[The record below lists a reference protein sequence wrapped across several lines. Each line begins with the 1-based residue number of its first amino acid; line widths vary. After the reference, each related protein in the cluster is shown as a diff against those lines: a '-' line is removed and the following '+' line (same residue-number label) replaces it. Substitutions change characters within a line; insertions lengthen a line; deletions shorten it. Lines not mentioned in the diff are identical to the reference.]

1 MPRSAR
7 NRHLAKNRQT
17 RVAVSISPRINEM
30 PSKPPPRHGNQQGS
44 VSTLPARTRR
54 LVRLFED
61 DLQLRYGPAT
71 AAGYQR
77 HVRRLL
83 SWLDARGV
91 ALVDART
98 PDLAGYQAE
107 LLTVRQKNGRPLSAG
122 HQTNVV
128 KAVKA
133 FFGFLYRRGYALH
146 DPAARLEYPRGERR
160 LPRTI
165 LTPEEARRMIEAPDS
180 RTPLGIRDR
189 AILEAFYA
197 TGIRV
202 GELVRLQ
209 PHDVDTQERLLRVVM
224 GKGRRDRNL
233 PLTRSAAAAIDGYF
247 EKARP
252 RLAAR
257 GRSSALFLSARGGS
271 LNRWLVNLAV
281 HRAAARAGIR
291 KPATC
296 HTFRHSMAT
305 HLLRGRADIRHIQ
318 ALLGHASLAT
328 TERYTRVE
336 VQDLRQVLARAHPRG
351 R

>member
-1 MPRSAR
+1 M
-7 NRHLAKNRQT
+7 
-17 RVAVSISPRINEM
+17 
-30 PSKPPPRHGNQQGS
+30 
-44 VSTLPARTRR
+44 PARTRR

-61 DLQLRYGPAT
+61 ELALRYGPGT
-71 AAGYQR
+71 AAGYLR

-83 SWLDARGV
+83 AWLEQRGV
-91 ALVDART
+91 ALVDVRT
-98 PDLAGYQAE
+98 PDLAGYQAD
-107 LLTVRQKNGRPLSAG
+107 LLAVRKNGRPLSAG

-133 FFGFLYRRGYALH
+133 FFGFLYRRGYSLH

-160 LPRTI
+160 LPRNI
-165 LTPEEARRMIEAPDS
+165 LTPAEARRMLEAPDT
-180 RTPLGIRDR
+180 RTLLGLRDR
-189 AILEAFYA
+189 AILETFYA
-197 TGIRV
+197 TGVRV

-233 PLTRSAAAAIDGYF
+233 PLTRAAAAAIESYNV
-247 EKARP
+247 KARP
-252 RLAAR
+252 ALAAR
-257 GRSSALFLSARGGS
+257 GRSPVLFLSARGGP
-271 LNRWLVNLAV
+271 LNRWLVNLVV
-281 HRAAARAGIR
+281 HRAAKKAGIK

-336 VQDLRQVLARAHPRG
+336 VRDLRQVLARAHPRG

>member
-1 MPRSAR
+1 
-7 NRHLAKNRQT
+7 
-17 RVAVSISPRINEM
+17 M
-30 PSKPPPRHGNQQGS
+30 PSKPPPRQGNQQGS
-44 VSTLPARTRR
+44 VSSLPARTRR
-54 LVRLFED
+54 LFQLFEVE
-61 DLQLRYGPAT
+61 LALRYGSAT
-71 AAGYQR
+71 ASGYLR

-83 SWLDARGV
+83 SWLEQRGV
-91 ALVDART
+91 ALVDVRT
-98 PDLAGYQAE
+98 PDLAAYQAN
-107 LLTVRQKNGRPLSAG
+107 LLAVRRKDGRPLSAG

-133 FFGFLYRRGYALH
+133 FFGFLYRRGYSLH

-160 LPRTI
+160 LPRII
-165 LTPEEARRMIEAPDS
+165 LTPEEARKMLEAPYT
-180 RTPLGIRDR
+180 RTLLGVRDR
-189 AILEAFYA
+189 AILETFYA

-233 PLTRSAAAAIDGYF
+233 PLTRAAAAAIDSYNV
-247 EKARP
+247 KARP
-252 RLAAR
+252 ALAAP
-257 GRSSALFLSARGGS
+257 GRSPVLFLSARGGP

-281 HRAAARAGIR
+281 HRAAKKAGIK

-336 VQDLRQVLARAHPRG
+336 VRDLRQVLARAHPRG

>member
-1 MPRSAR
+1 
-7 NRHLAKNRQT
+7 
-17 RVAVSISPRINEM
+17 
-30 PSKPPPRHGNQQGS
+30 
-44 VSTLPARTRR
+44 
-54 LVRLFED
+54 
-61 DLQLRYGPAT
+61 
-71 AAGYQR
+71 
-77 HVRRLL
+77 
-83 SWLDARGV
+83 
-91 ALVDART
+91 
-98 PDLAGYQAE
+98 
-107 LLTVRQKNGRPLSAG
+107 
-122 HQTNVV
+122 
-128 KAVKA
+128 VKA

-165 LTPEEARRMIEAPDS
+165 LTPEEARRMLEAPDT
-180 RTPLGIRDR
+180 RTLLGLRDR
-189 AILEAFYA
+189 AILETFYA

-202 GELVRLQ
+202 GELVQ
-209 PHDVDTQERLLRVVM
+209 IQAHEVDTQERLLRVVM

-233 PLTRSAAAAIDGYF
+233 PLTKAAAAAIDHYL
-247 EKARP
+247 EKVRP
-252 RLAAR
+252 CLAAH
-257 GRSSALFLSARGGS
+257 GRSSALFLSARGGP
-271 LNRWLVNLAV
+271 LNRWLVNLVV
-281 HRAAARAGIR
+281 HRAAKRAGIK